1 MQKFN
6 TDELVIYDRGLLA
19 ETAGYKRYIDARV
32 TMCMGE
38 SYWIEWHEAI
48 KGKHRRR
55 SAQVSGQKLRSRS
68 SQVSETSATE

>member
-1 MQKFN
+1 
-6 TDELVIYDRGLLA
+6 
-19 ETAGYKRYIDARV
+19 V